1 MDTVVPEATKYRF
14 ERNKRN
20 GSRGDYLYSYHDSSL
35 PCRLRR
41 ERKEREREKGEI
53 KRGRRPLLKIDGT
66 TTGREKWGRQERG
79 RIEFTPAAIRQ
90 RCDKRCSVRV
100 SSRTKGRYFL
110 RPQMETPDN

>member
-35 PCRLRR
+35 LALLVSFKA
-41 ERKEREREKGEI
+41 RKRGEGEI

-66 TTGREKWGRQERG
+66 GRRNEREA
-79 RIEFTPAAIRQ
+79 RNAALLNLHRLLYTSEM
-90 RCDKRCSVRV
+90 CDKRSGIRV
-100 SSRTKGRYFL
+100 SNRTKGRYFL
-110 RPQMETPDN
+110 LAPDGNAG